1 MSDPEPK
8 HEPETM
14 DSPEPLGNSERGIV
28 EQKVRRAVGISALRK
43 IGTIV
48 AEEQQADAASASVLR
63 WCVRYGWI
71 ILLGGALL
79 LAYTLGFI

>member
-1 MSDPEPK
+1 MNDPEPK
-8 HEPETM
+8 HDPEQ
-14 DSPEPLGNSERGIV
+14 EFV

-43 IGTIV
+43 IGVIV
-48 AEEQQADAASASVLR
+48 AEEQRSDAASANVLR

-79 LAYTLGFI
+79 LAYTMGFI